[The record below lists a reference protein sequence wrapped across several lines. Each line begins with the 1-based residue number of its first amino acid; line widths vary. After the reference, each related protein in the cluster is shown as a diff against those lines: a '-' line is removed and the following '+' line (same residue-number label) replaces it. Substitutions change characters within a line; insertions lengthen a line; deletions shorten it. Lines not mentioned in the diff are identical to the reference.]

1 MSVSP
6 FDMSD
11 LPVTPS
17 PDTEEQVRRSIFA
30 AHVAYGSSLPDA
42 LTKAGYSSPS
52 LHLGWTLLGYDDI
65 RATIDKHRAYISG
78 KVARNVSD
86 LVEQLDRDRE
96 FAIETNNASVAMAAT
111 MAQAKLLGHIDPS
124 VSIKGSQ
131 KRLVVSWGG
140 DEADEGHI

>member
-1 MSVSP
+1 
-6 FDMSD
+6 MSD
-11 LPVTPS
+11 TTPS
-17 PDTEEQVRRSIFA
+17 PDTEERVRRSIFA
-30 AHVAYGSSLPDA
+30 AHVAYGSTLVDA

-52 LHLGWTLLGYDDI
+52 LHLGWTLLAYGDV
-65 RATIDKHRAYISG
+65 RETIEKHRENISG

-96 FAIETNNASVAMAAT
+96 FAIETHNASVALAAT

-124 VSIKGSQ
+124 VSIKGTQ

-140 DEADEGHI
+140 EEADEQGP